1 MYTWC
6 RPSWLTM
13 AWPPKIFRFCKK
25 HTTKLAYIAIT
36 YEIQKP
42 IIYGNTYSLVHMG
55 RITGIGPQVIFLSL
69 SSQVRPDRFDRERMG
84 SSGDDSSPRND
95 PKVTIRRFARAA
107 TGKSRQLDPRNPWWD
122 VSLSSAFPSLQIM
135 GLFHWPFLSSFRIP
149 PVDYSTIMRTSRR
162 RSWMRRPR
170 PLSRALSI
178 AYLFYGGFIHTSHTP
193 SSRGRV
199 CHPLSMP
206 LDCFTLPQTVG

>member
-1 MYTWC
+1 
-6 RPSWLTM
+6 
-13 AWPPKIFRFCKK
+13 
-25 HTTKLAYIAIT
+25 
-36 YEIQKP
+36 
-42 IIYGNTYSLVHMG
+42 MG

-135 GLFHWPFLSSFRIP
+135 GLFHWPFLSSFPLGFLQWTIPQLCGRVVDVLGCVVHGPCREHCLSLISSMGDSYIP
-149 PVDYSTIMRTSRR
+149 PTRR
-162 RSWMRRPR
+162 VLEEESVIPCQC
-170 PLSRALSI
+170 LSI
-178 AYLFYGGFIHTSHTP
+178 ASLYRRRLADTC
-193 SSRGRV
+193 RG
-199 CHPLSMP
+199 PLLIPRS
-206 LDCFTLPQTVG
+206 GSG